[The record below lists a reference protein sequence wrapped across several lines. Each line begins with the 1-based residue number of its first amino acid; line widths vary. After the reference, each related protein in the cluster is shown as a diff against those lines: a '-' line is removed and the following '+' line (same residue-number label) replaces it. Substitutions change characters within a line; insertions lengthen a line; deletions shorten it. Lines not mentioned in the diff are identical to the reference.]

1 MGCRYRVP
9 DATTPGD
16 FRRLPGE
23 SDVGRVP
30 PDVVVARPGAA
41 GPAVR
46 GGSVAG
52 ATAMEAPG
60 PPEDASGSRDPETR
74 LAKKGNQ

>member
-16 FRRLPGE
+16 FRHLLE
-23 SDVGRVP
+23 DNDVAKGILAS
-30 PDVVVARPGAA
+30 VVARLEAA
-41 GPAVR
+41 GLVMR
-46 GGSVAG
+46 GGSVVD
-52 ATAMEAPG
+52 ATTMEAPSS
-60 PPEDASGSRDPETR
+60 PENASGSRDPETR